1 MTSIEVRSMSTYI
14 IPIEVGIIIFPI
26 IALLITLPYLIYE
39 YRKYGSIS
47 FLRTS
52 IVYSFLLYI
61 LVAYLMVILPLPSI
75 EEVSDL
81 TTPIMQLHPFTFIS
95 DFINKCSVNFADIN
109 SYINIFRNPTFYT
122 VFFNLL
128 LTMPFGIYLKYYFK
142 CSTIKT
148 IFFTLILSMFFET
161 TQLTGVYG
169 IYPRPYRLFDVDD
182 LIINTLGGWLGSLV
196 APIICHYLPNRDQI
210 DKIAY
215 IKGTRV
221 SPLRKLL
228 SFCFDYL
235 FIIITAIFINKYFNL
250 EFELLIILVS
260 MVWFIMIPALTNGNT
275 IGKRILQIKMQTTKS
290 NNSKI
295 KLYQYIIK
303 YLLFY
308 FLYIYSINI
317 IIWIGTF
324 LNIHNDIIRQLLISI
339 VISAI
344 IIYDIAVTF
353 NIVINSFI
361 KKENLF
367 YEKISNIKDISLVKT
382 PNYEKQEI

>member
-1 MTSIEVRSMSTYI
+1 MNNYI
-14 IPIEVGIIIFPI
+14 IPIEVGVIIFPI

-39 YRKYGSIS
+39 YHKYGSIS
-47 FLRTS
+47 FLKTS

-61 LVAYLMVILPLPSI
+61 LIAYLIVILPLPSI
-75 EEVSDL
+75 EEVNGL
-81 TTPIMQLHPFTFIS
+81 TTPIMQLHPFNFIS
-95 DFINKCSVNFADIN
+95 DFIDKCSVNLTDIN
-109 SYINIFRNPTFYT
+109 SYITIIKNPAFYT

-148 IFFTLILSMFFET
+148 IFFTFILSMFFEI
-161 TQLTGVYG
+161 TQLTGIYG

-182 LIINTLGGWLGSLV
+182 LIINTLGGGVGAIL
-196 APIICHYLPNRDQI
+196 APLLCHYLPNREQI
-210 DKIAY
+210 DEMAY
-215 IKGTRV
+215 IKGTKV

-235 FIIITAIFINKYFNL
+235 FIIITTLLVNKIFNWNL
-250 EFELLIILVS
+250 ELMIILIS
-260 MVWFIMIPALTNGNT
+260 IIWFIIIPVLTNGNT
-275 IGKRILQIKMQTTKS
+275 IGKRILQIKMQTTKENS
-290 NNSKI
+290 NKI

-303 YLLFY
+303 YVLFY

-317 IIWIGTF
+317 VIWIATF
-324 LNIHNDIIRQLLISI
+324 LTPNNDIISQLIISI

-353 NIVINSFI
+353 NIIINSFI
-361 KKENLF
+361 KKEELF
-367 YEKISNIKDISLVKT
+367 YERISNIKDISIIKI
-382 PNYEKQEI
+382 PNNEKQEII